1 MVTSGVAG
9 PTYRLGLFLDSVLK
23 PVVQEYCKG
32 ELVKDSTDF
41 IKELM
46 MMEESGSSNSM
57 NLIGTLDVTAL
68 YPSIRK
74 ELALEALE
82 DALRLA
88 TSFSKQQIDMILCLA
103 KTCIENSVIH
113 YRGKWYCSV
122 LGLPTGGPESGS
134 LANIFVYF
142 IFQKKLLSH
151 PRIRCLDRIS
161 NRKRFL
167 DDVWFGW
174 LGTSDE
180 FSRFLAA
187 VNEIGKTCYGITFTG
202 GVGSSVDFLDV
213 SITLKSN
220 GSLETKMF
228 VKPTDASRYLHRRSD
243 HGTHTFRST
252 PFSQF
257 RRAIVICSKEEDRV
271 RSIMYMAK
279 KFTDSGYK
287 QAEIDIAKDKAL
299 KLDRNELL
307 GTPKPSEELSSQ
319 SSRQLTFVM
328 NRDGFMCKSVKK
340 ILYDNKD
347 DIETLLGGS
356 TRIFVAERRNSNIA
370 SMLFAKSSFSK
381 SFFPIG
387 SSQKM

>member
-161 NRKRFL
+161 NRKRSL
-167 DDVWFGW
+167 DDVLF
-174 LGTSDE
+174 
-180 FSRFLAA
+180 F
-187 VNEIGKTCYGITFTG
+187 
-202 GVGSSVDFLDV
+202 
-213 SITLKSN
+213 
-220 GSLETKMF
+220 
-228 VKPTDASRYLHRRSD
+228 
-243 HGTHTFRST
+243 
-252 PFSQF
+252 
-257 RRAIVICSKEEDRV
+257 
-271 RSIMYMAK
+271 MA
-279 KFTDSGYK
+279 G
-287 QAEIDIAKDKAL
+287 
-299 KLDRNELL
+299 
-307 GTPKPSEELSSQ
+307 
-319 SSRQLTFVM
+319 
-328 NRDGFMCKSVKK
+328 
-340 ILYDNKD
+340 
-347 DIETLLGGS
+347 
-356 TRIFVAERRNSNIA
+356 NIR
-370 SMLFAKSSFSK
+370 
-381 SFFPIG
+381 
-387 SSQKM
+387 